1 MTEITQKIE
10 QTGPAEY
17 VVKILKNGEEY
28 EKTEFTRSNA
38 VFPAYRTLI
47 NMLRDFE
54 DEEVHVLTDSAPLA
68 REFNNTP
75 NPNAT
80 MLRNLKDVAARQG
93 VTVTITHNNGN

>member
-1 MTEITQKIE
+1 MNEITQQIE

-17 VVKILKNGEEY
+17 TVTLLKDGEEY
-28 EKTEFTRSNA
+28 GEEVFTRSNA

-47 NMLRDFE
+47 NVLRDFE
-54 DEEVHVLTDSAPLA
+54 DKTVHVLTDSAPLA

-80 MLRNLKDVAARQG
+80 MLRQLNDVVARQG
-93 VTVTITHNNGN
+93 LTVIITHNNGN